1 MEARSPRRGD
11 FDPERLAVY
20 RLAREHTRAVRD
32 LIAAARTRGFSDLVD
47 QLRRS
52 AASVTAN
59 VQEGY
64 QEESR
69 REKAHCYSI
78 AKRSAAEA
86 WGHAD
91 TMVDFELV
99 DEARVQ
105 ALHHLQDQILA
116 LLAVMIRNLRNER

>member
-1 MEARSPRRGD
+1 MERRGTTRGN

-52 AASVTAN
+52 AASITAN

-64 QEESR
+64 QEESP
-69 REKAHCYSI
+69 REKAHCYAI

-99 DEARVQ
+99 EDARVH
-105 ALHHLQDQILA
+105 AVHDLQNQILA
-116 LLAVMIRNLRNER
+116 LLAVMIRNLRDGS